1 MSFRIDKD
9 SLGEFKVPKN
19 AYYGPFTARAL
30 EQYKDVNPI

>member
-19 AYYGPFTARAL
+19 AYYGSIYSSCIRTVQSNRT
-30 EQYKDVNPI
+30 